1 MMKDYTFSTLLQ
13 RSYCIFTTF
22 CLHLSY
28 CIMLIKAL
36 VVCQNIVYLCH
47 HETYPAYHSGS
58 WP

>member
-22 CLHLSY
+22 CLHLLY
-28 CIMLIKAL
+28 YANQNP